1 MAPTGQVSAQEPQ
14 KHEAEL
20 RFDQAQR
27 EELADEPFPAGQP
40 PSQAPQLMQ
49 VSLIAY
55 AIVYTSERYVANR
68 PYFITNGQKCNR
80 NFSAGAG
87 V

>member
-14 KHEAEL
+14 SM
-20 RFDQAQR
+20 QV
-27 EELADEPFPAGQP
+27 PASIIMCSSPMEIAPTGQP

-55 AIVYTSERYVANR
+55 AIVYTSERYV
-68 PYFITNGQKCNR
+68 ITNGQKCNR

>member
-14 KHEAEL
+14 SM
-20 RFDQAQR
+20 QV
-27 EELADEPFPAGQP
+27 PASIIMCSSPMEIAPTGQP